1 MMDAAFCLSASVN
14 SLSLNR
20 SIGNEEP
27 KLPTALETRA
37 QILDYYLVL
46 RASLPSNDELLS
58 PDS

>member
-1 MMDAAFCLSASVN
+1 MMDPGFSLSASVN

-20 SIGNEEP
+20 STGNVEP

-37 QILDYYLVL
+37 QILDYYLVI
-46 RASLPSNDELLS
+46 RASLPSNDKLLS